1 MEDGRRREREN
12 MKFQMSSTED
22 GERREKLRGSSME
35 YGRRREREHWGEKE
49 AKLQCWGS
57 ANSNSILNTNS
68 NFSAI

>member
-49 AKLQCWGS
+49 AKLTVLGFRQ
-57 ANSNSILNTNS
+57 
-68 NFSAI
+68 